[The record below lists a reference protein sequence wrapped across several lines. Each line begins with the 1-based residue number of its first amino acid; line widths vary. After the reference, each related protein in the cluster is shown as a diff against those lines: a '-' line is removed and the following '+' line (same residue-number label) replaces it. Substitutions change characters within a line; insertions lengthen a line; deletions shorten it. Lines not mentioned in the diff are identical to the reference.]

1 MALRMTLLFRTLSL
15 GLKNLRLHALRSIL
29 TSLGI
34 VLGVASV
41 IVMVSIGEGNKLAAL
56 REIEALGA
64 TNVIVRSQRPP
75 ESGNFG
81 SQRRSFVA
89 TFGLTRVDERRLKEF
104 IGADAIVPLK
114 AVGSEISRGAKRTV
128 SQTFGTT
135 PQLADVANLRVQAG
149 GRYLTD
155 ADLDA
160 RLPVGVIGSEISKMF
175 FPMDDPIGQKIRIDD
190 RVIRIV
196 GVLKPVGLSGGA
208 GSALVGRDLNKDV
221 HIPITTAKLE
231 FGDIVV
237 RRQSGAFSG
246 EEVEVSEMY
255 LAAPDASSV
264 IGMAEHVRQVISVDH
279 ADMSDVEVIVPWEL
293 LENVKR
299 TTAAMNI
306 LLTAIAAISLLIGGI
321 GIMNIMLATVVERTR
336 EIGIRRAVGATRRNI
351 VTQFLVETGT
361 LSAAGGL
368 IGIVLGVG
376 VSVALEGLLPLLLQL
391 PGLGSITDSGI
402 TLETQVTAW
411 SIVLSFLVAAVTGVV
426 FGIYPAIV
434 ASKQDP
440 IVALRHD

>member
-1 MALRMTLLFRTLSL
+1 M
-15 GLKNLRLHALRSIL
+15 
-29 TSLGI
+29 
-34 VLGVASV
+34 
-41 IVMVSIGEGNKLAAL
+41 
-56 REIEALGA
+56 
-64 TNVIVRSQRPP
+64 
-75 ESGNFG
+75 
-81 SQRRSFVA
+81 
-89 TFGLTRVDERRLKEF
+89 
-104 IGADAIVPLK
+104 
-114 AVGSEISRGAKRTV
+114 
-128 SQTFGTT
+128 
-135 PQLADVANLRVQAG
+135 
-149 GRYLTD
+149 
-155 ADLDA
+155 
-160 RLPVGVIGSEISKMF
+160 
-175 FPMDDPIGQKIRIDD
+175 
-190 RVIRIV
+190 
-196 GVLKPVGLSGGA
+196 
-208 GSALVGRDLNKDV
+208 

-231 FGDIVV
+231 FGDIVL

-255 LAAPDASSV
+255 LAAPNASSV

-279 ADMSDVEVIVPWEL
+279 PDMKDVEVIVPWEL

-376 VSVALEGLLPLLLQL
+376 VSVALEGLLPLLLQF
-391 PGLGSITDSGI
+391 PGLGSIADSGI
-402 TLETQVTAW
+402 SLETQVTTW
-411 SIVLSFLVAAVTGVV
+411 SIVLSFVVAAATGVV

-434 ASKQDP
+434 ASRQDP